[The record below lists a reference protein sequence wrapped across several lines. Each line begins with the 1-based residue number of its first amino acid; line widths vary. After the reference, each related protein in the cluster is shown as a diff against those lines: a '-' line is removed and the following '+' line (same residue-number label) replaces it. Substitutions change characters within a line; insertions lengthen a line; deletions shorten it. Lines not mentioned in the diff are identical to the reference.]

1 MARLTGGGLTGAAH
15 LYAVVHGEAEQGHDD
30 AEQCQKDPVLA
41 DARETVAPQEG
52 DDAQQPRT
60 PLCPCPRCQNYD
72 RFFSGV
78 ANQIQRAIQKLEFFG
93 RLMKGLFADECKW
106 FI

>member
-72 RFFSGV
+72 RFFFRCSQSDSTSNPKTGILRQTYEGTV
-78 ANQIQRAIQKLEFFG
+78 
-93 RLMKGLFADECKW
+93 C
-106 FI
+106 